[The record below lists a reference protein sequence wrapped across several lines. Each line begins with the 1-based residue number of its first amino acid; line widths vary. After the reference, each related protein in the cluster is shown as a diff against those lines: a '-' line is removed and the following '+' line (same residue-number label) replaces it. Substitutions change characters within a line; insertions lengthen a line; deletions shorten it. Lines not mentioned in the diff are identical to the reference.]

1 VKQLVSFRFGRKKV
15 LPSKHV
21 TVGNGVGDFGGEL
34 TRSEGPVF
42 ETFRVAGEVLSS
54 TDNAASPQLAIWKAI
69 IYWSGKIEFVSLLP
83 RSVSGRLST
92 ADLQRHLFLNV
103 GEVSM
108 RPRPMSAVVALPPTV
123 PHRCIIGREEAWR
136 QRATVKRK
144 KRRRM
149 QLPVFGFG
157 FWKHS
162 RALQTLEVPKSW
174 LAAR

>member
-1 VKQLVSFRFGRKKV
+1 VRGQFSRLFESQEKFSPQQTTPQARNSRFGR
-15 LPSKHV
+15 LC
-21 TVGNGVGDFGGEL
+21 
-34 TRSEGPVF
+34 
-42 ETFRVAGEVLSS
+42 
-54 TDNAASPQLAIWKAI
+54 I

-157 FWKHS
+157 FGKHS